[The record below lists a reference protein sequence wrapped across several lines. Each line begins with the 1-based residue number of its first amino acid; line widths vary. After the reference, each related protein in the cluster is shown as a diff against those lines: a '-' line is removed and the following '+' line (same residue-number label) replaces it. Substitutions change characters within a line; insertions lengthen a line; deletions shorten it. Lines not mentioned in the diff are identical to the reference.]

1 MLDYRRISLAVRD
14 LPPPPT
20 RPSVSFRAPVIIIL
34 CRGRPTS
41 QLIQY
46 IKNTHTR
53 ARALARTHTHK
64 LCLPSCLPPTTTWFL
79 FCFFVLFCFF
89 FFFKRVDRMPAAA
102 VVFRRPKGSVR
113 NFVLFRILRSF
124 FYFYFFF
131 HLLAGRTG
139 RPRRAKEVFA
149 SRAVCCSRCRRSNAG
164 HRRNF
169 ESINYAHL

>member
-124 FYFYFFF
+124 FYFYFFS
-131 HLLAGRTG
+131 LTRRPDGATATG
-139 RPRRAKEVFA
+139 ERGFCVARSVLFALSSVERRPP
-149 SRAVCCSRCRRSNAG
+149 
-164 HRRNF
+164 
-169 ESINYAHL
+169 